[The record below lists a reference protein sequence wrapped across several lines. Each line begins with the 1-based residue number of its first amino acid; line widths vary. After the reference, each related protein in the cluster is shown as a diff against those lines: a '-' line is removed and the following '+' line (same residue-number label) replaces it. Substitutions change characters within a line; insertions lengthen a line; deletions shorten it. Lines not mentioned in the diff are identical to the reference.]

1 MDDLTIILNSLY
13 EKNDYLNRLENIN
26 ILEIGTGNG
35 ANSTRIIYD
44 FFIKKKNIKFKLIS
58 YEGVPKLYN
67 SASDLWKN
75 INNVSIVNEFFT
87 KKEDITGL
95 LIPNL
100 PDYIVDYNE
109 TSERFKNKYLKLSEK
124 NNNYFTKINFQPDI
138 IFIDSSRFMHLPII
152 NLCYELS
159 KTNPDIIIIMEEDY
173 YVNNNYGELEI
184 IEKIFNLK
192 NIVKYKKGSW
202 QWPFVSFNIVSK
214 K

>member
-1 MDDLTIILNSLY
+1 MNDLTVILESLY
-13 EKNDYLNRLENIN
+13 EKNDYLNKLENIN
-26 ILEIGTGNG
+26 ILEIGTGTG
-35 ANSTRIIYD
+35 ANSTKILYN
-44 FFIKKKNIKFKLIS
+44 FFNKINIQFKLIS

-67 SASDLWKN
+67 NASKLWEN
-75 INNVSIVNEFFT
+75 INNVSIANEFFT

-124 NNNYFTKINFQPDI
+124 NNNYFTKIDVQPDI

-152 NLCYELS
+152 NLCYEIS
-159 KTNPDIIIIMEEDY
+159 KTNPDTIIIMEEDY
-173 YVNNNYGELEI
+173 YVNNKYGELEI
-184 IEKIFNLK
+184 IEKLFNLK
-192 NIVKYKKGSW
+192 NIVKYSKGSW

>member
-1 MDDLTIILNSLY
+1 MIFLL
-13 EKNDYLNRLENIN
+13 
-26 ILEIGTGNG
+26 
-35 ANSTRIIYD
+35 
-44 FFIKKKNIKFKLIS
+44 KKNIKFKLIS